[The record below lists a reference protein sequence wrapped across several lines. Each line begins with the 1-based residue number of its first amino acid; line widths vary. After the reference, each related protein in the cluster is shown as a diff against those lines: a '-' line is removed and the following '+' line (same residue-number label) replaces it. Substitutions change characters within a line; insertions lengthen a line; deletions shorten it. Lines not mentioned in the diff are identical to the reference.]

1 MHFNGHRYKARSKWW
16 YSMSDNRYPRK
27 LLRQE
32 WNVKPCRGGRRKS
45 WRKTFCIV
53 RLKSSWMK

>member
-1 MHFNGHRYKARSKWW
+1 MVADIRLGRSGGTVCQIIGILGS
-16 YSMSDNRYPRK
+16 Y
-27 LLRQE
+27 LAQE